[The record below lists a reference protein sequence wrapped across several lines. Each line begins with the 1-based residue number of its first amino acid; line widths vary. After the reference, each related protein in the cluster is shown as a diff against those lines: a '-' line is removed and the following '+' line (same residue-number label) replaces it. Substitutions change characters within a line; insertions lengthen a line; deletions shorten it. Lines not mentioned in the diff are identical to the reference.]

1 MYQISSSNRTQLH
14 PIVSH
19 KRNRNRGVVLSEQGW
34 QKLAQA
40 NVLHDE
46 LGNRYTYERLSERSL
61 LNERT
66 ISRILSCEVRVD
78 KRTLKIFFAA
88 FRLQLDEADYIAAE
102 RHPVEKLTT
111 KISLYPGSSPYT
123 PAYPIEANLS
133 QQELIELYQRLVQ
146 DLRYLSQ
153 LLNLDEVGKSV
164 QLQATEL
171 N

>member
-1 MYQISSSNRTQLH
+1 MYQVSSSNCAQLH
-14 PIVSH
+14 PIASH

-66 ISRILSCEVRVD
+66 VSRILSCEVKVD
-78 KRTLKIFFAA
+78 KRTLKTFFAA
-88 FRLQLDEADYIAAE
+88 FRLRLDEADYVAAE
-102 RHPVEKLTT
+102 RRSVEQLTT
-111 KISLYPGSSPYT
+111 KLSLCPDLPHT

-133 QQELIELYQRLVQ
+133 HQELIELYQRLVQ

-153 LLNLDEVGKSV
+153 LLNLDEAGRSI
-164 QLQATEL
+164 QLHSTEL